1 MMLFFPPRFFVFL
14 FMRGRG
20 GGLCGVAF
28 IDVEQVQSYGTL
40 QWHFI
45 FSLQIVYLFTFV
57 MR

>member
-1 MMLFFPPRFFVFL
+1 
-14 FMRGRG
+14 MRGRG

-45 FSLQIVYLFTFV
+45 FSRQIVYLFTFV